1 MELVKAYL
9 KKVTEPILSL
19 YDKEANALTPDV
31 IPSIGDEEI
40 RKFQISNSS
49 RIPVY
54 TIGSLHPT
62 YIKRLNSPRRFLLS
76 NNTRE

>member
-54 TIGSLHPT
+54 TIGSL
-62 YIKRLNSPRRFLLS
+62 YPRRFLLS